1 MIRTFDPVAEIQKLR
16 DHLSS
21 NDMPI
26 AMLFGA
32 GTSCAVKATDEE
44 PLIPAVAALTESC
57 AAAAQSLEEPF
68 STAWK
73 LMWDSLPA
81 ERRNVEEIL
90 SSVRQKLEAILASDT
105 SAGLN
110 RDQLKTLEAKIKE
123 TIATEVIPSEDRFPP
138 TLPHQALGRWLRNV
152 QRETPVEIFSLNY
165 DTLIERGLETE
176 WVPFFDGFV
185 GAHQPFF
192 SPGSL
197 VRADMLPGRR
207 WARLWKMHGSVTWQH
222 LGSPEEGRIIRGPES
237 KSGEMILPSLRKYDE
252 SRKQP
257 YVSMLDR
264 LRNVLTERNDIIL
277 ICAGYSFSDQH
288 INEVVF
294 EALESNPGLHVF
306 ALCFDDP
313 PTDGILVRKARTQR
327 KLLVLSQNRAIVGAS
342 EGTWKVTDPKHSAN
356 RLDGLFDLDKPD
368 EPSGELRLGDFNSF
382 CALLGSIADQSGHG

>member
-57 AAAAQSLEEPF
+57 AAAVQSLEEPF
-68 STAWK
+68 SSAWK
-73 LMWDSLPA
+73 LIWDSLPA

-123 TIATEVIPSEDRFPP
+123 TIATEVIPSEDRFPS

-152 QRETPVEIFSLNY
+152 HRETPVEIFSLNY

-264 LRNVLTERNDIIL
+264 LRNILTERNDIIL

-313 PTDGILVRKARTQR
+313 STDGILVRKARTQR

-368 EPSGELRLGDFNSF
+368 EPSGKLRLGDFNSF
-382 CALLGSIADQSGHG
+382 CTLLGSIADQSGHG